1 MKLLSFVAIASMFA
15 TVSPAIA
22 AKQDFQACD
31 GMKSPSKDED
41 GLANQPNDDTYGYR
55 FSGYMGRLAAQK
67 VKNCTAALEDE
78 RLLSQQNLRRANL
91 LLHRAMAYVDL
102 NNPDQALIDIEAAE
116 TATQSLASDPLFKR
130 TMAVSLMLAKASAF
144 AAKGNYAEARIIA
157 RNAVGGRPYST
168 KVHAAASYIIMQ
180 SDSALDE
187 YSDPM
192 RSLSRLSPDVF
203 EIRFSSAITAGRF
216 SEALILYRRIKPQNT
231 ALNSSTAIFAQSPV
245 VKDFLDEADRAVNA
259 SYALAATG
267 KPTEARALFSEI
279 SQRVQAALGPD
290 KRQNGPVTDF
300 ALIKAVF
307 EWLSTSKK
315 LVEARALVADGKS
328 ADGLKLLV
336 GTSIPNTA
344 LGLDLVQS
352 MHASLPADK
361 QSLAPESASIAIAMA
376 EKRKEAKFN
385 ATQLLTFLPAPE
397 RTEKIA
403 TYKKA
408 NKSILDGLT
417 AGYAQDGFRSK
428 TNPASGITTVE
439 FLGKTA
445 SAITVEELTL
455 LHAADLARRQG
466 KKGLL
471 IVARRDFRRT
481 LQRTYNGIPQSSSS
495 AGFKSELDV
504 RFVDLTNI
512 PPEVANDADRLLDV
526 DAIYN
531 NLAPI
536 YVVR

>member
-1 MKLLSFVAIASMFA
+1 MFA

-31 GMKSPSKDED
+31 GMKSPNKDED
-41 GLANQPNDDTYGYR
+41 GLANQPNDDAYGYR
-55 FSGYMGRLAAQK
+55 FLGYMGGFAAQK

-78 RLLSQQNLRRANL
+78 RLLSQQSLRRANL

-102 NNPDQALIDIEAAE
+102 NNPDKALIDIEAAE
-116 TATQSLASDPLFKR
+116 TATQSLASDPLYKR
-130 TMAVSLMLAKASAF
+130 TMGVSLMLAKASAF
-144 AAKGNYAEARIIA
+144 SAKGNYTEAGIIA

-187 YSDPM
+187 FSDPM

-203 EIRFSSAITAGRF
+203 EIRFSNAITAGRF
-216 SEALILYRRIKPQNT
+216 SEALLLYRRIKPKNT
-231 ALNSSTAIFAQSPV
+231 PLNGSTAIFAQSPV

-267 KPTEARALFSEI
+267 KPIEARALFLEI
-279 SQRVQAALGPD
+279 SDRVQAALGPD
-290 KRQNGPVTDF
+290 KRQNGPFTDF

-307 EWLSTSKK
+307 QWLSTSKK
-315 LVEARALVADGKS
+315 LVEARALVAEGKS

-361 QSLAPESASIAIAMA
+361 QSLAPEPATIAIAMA
-376 EKRKEAKFN
+376 EKRKEAKFK
-385 ATQLLTFLPAPE
+385 ATELLTFLPARE

-428 TNPASGITTVE
+428 TNPVSGITTVE

-504 RFVDLTNI
+504 RFVDLANI

-536 YVVR
+536 YAVR